1 MIDKYINL
9 NTIYGE
15 VILTIKDVLIKRGMS
30 MYKLSNLT
38 GIKYDVISNYCN
50 NKIQRIYKDV
60 LAKICYVLDC
70 SLADIIKYID

>member
-50 NKIQRIYKDV
+50 NKI
-60 LAKICYVLDC
+60 
-70 SLADIIKYID
+70 